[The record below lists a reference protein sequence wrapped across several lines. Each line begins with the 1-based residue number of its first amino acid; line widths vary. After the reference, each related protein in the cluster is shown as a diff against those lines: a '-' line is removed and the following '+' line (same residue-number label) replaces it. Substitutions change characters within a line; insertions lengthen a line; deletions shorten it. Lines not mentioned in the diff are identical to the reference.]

1 MISDVAKKKVINRE
15 KPISTHLPYTV
26 HLDATTIRTKQKDLM
41 RIFRIAGVA
50 HESADDDDLNVWL
63 EQLNILLRNLASTNV
78 ALWTHTI
85 RRVKNDYPSGDFEP
99 GFARDFDAKYKQSLH
114 GTRMLVN
121 ELYVTVIYRPQPVKA
136 LKLLDRFR
144 LQTEGDMR
152 AQLGDDMA
160 KLDDLG
166 EQIKA
171 SLSRYEPTILST
183 YQHSG
188 RVYSE
193 LLEFLAYLVNGYD
206 QRMPV
211 PRGLLADVIGTSRP
225 FFGAEA
231 IELRGPETSIVC
243 GIVGIKE
250 YPSQTAPGMLNGL
263 LSAPYEFILCQS
275 FAFLSKQAATGR
287 LGRQRDRLISAGD
300 LAETQIAEL
309 SDALDDITSNRFVFG
324 DHNLSLQVRA
334 DTVKALSD
342 SLASARAILS
352 DCGMVIA
359 REDVALEAAFWA
371 QLPCNFAYRARPA
384 AISSRNFAGL
394 ASMHN
399 YPTGNA
405 GIPPKPNHWGPAVA
419 LLKTASG
426 GPYYFNFHLHD
437 LGNTTIIGPSGTGK
451 TVLQGFLVAQLEK
464 FRPKLVF
471 FDKDRGA
478 EIFVRA
484 QGGYYMPLQ
493 TGRPTGFNP
502 FQLPLTPEHEQF
514 LQKLIRALVAPAA
527 AGLPYSV
534 RDEKNMAAAI
544 KGVYGLPHQLRR
556 ISQVLSF
563 LDPTDPDGVRAR
575 LAKWCHGGQLAW
587 VFDNETDA
595 LDFNRHRLY
604 GFDIT
609 EFLDNPET
617 RTPIILYLFQ
627 RMEQLITGQ
636 RFVCFIDEFWKAMG
650 DEAFQDFAK
659 NKLKTIR
666 KQNGFLV
673 TGTQSPSDTLKSPIA
688 KTVIEQSPTKIFMPN
703 AAADHDDYVE
713 GFKLT
718 EREFEII
725 RTLHDKSRRFLIK
738 QGHNSVVAELN
749 LKGFEQELAV
759 LSGTTAN
766 VELVNR
772 IITEVGADPR
782 QWLPKFY
789 ERRVAA

>member
-1 MISDVAKKKVINRE
+1 MMSAVANLKTINRE
-15 KPISTHLPYTV
+15 KPLSTHIPYTV
-26 HLDATTIRTKQKDLM
+26 HLDATTLRTKQKDLL
-41 RIFRIAGVA
+41 RVFRIVGVA
-50 HESADDDDLNVWL
+50 HESADDEDLNVWL
-63 EQLNILLRNLASTNV
+63 EQLNILLRNLASTHV

-85 RRVKNDYPSGDFEP
+85 RRVQNTYPSGEFEP
-99 GFARDFDAKYKQSLH
+99 GFARDFDAKYKRSLQ

-121 ELYVTVIYRPQPVKA
+121 ELYLSIIYRPQPLAA
-136 LKLLDRFR
+136 LKLADRFKSR
-144 LQTEGDMR
+144 SETDIR
-152 AQLGDDMA
+152 AQLGDDLS
-160 KLDDLG
+160 KLDDLC
-166 EQIKA
+166 EQVKA
-171 SLSRYEPTILST
+171 SLSRYEPSLLST
-183 YQHSG
+183 YEQRGH
-188 RVYSE
+188 VYSE
-193 LLEFLAYLVNGYD
+193 PLEVLAYLVNGYA
-206 QRMPV
+206 QKMPV
-211 PRGLLADVIGTSRP
+211 PRSSLADVIGTSRP
-225 FFGAEA
+225 YFGSEA
-231 IELRGPETSIVC
+231 IELRGPETSVVC
-243 GIVGIKE
+243 AILGIKE
-250 YPSQTAPGMLNGL
+250 YPSQTAPGFLNGL
-263 LSAPYEFILCQS
+263 LSAPFEFILCQS

-309 SDALDDITSNRFVFG
+309 GDALDDITSNRFVFG
-324 DHNLSLQVRA
+324 DHHLSLQVRG
-334 DTVKALSD
+334 DTIKSLND
-342 SLASARAILS
+342 SLASARATLS

-359 REDVALEAAFWA
+359 REDLALEAAFWA

-384 AISSRNFAGL
+384 AISSRNFAGFVSL
-394 ASMHN
+394 HN
-399 YPTGNA
+399 YPTGNPGLA
-405 GIPPKPNHWGPAVA
+405 PKPNHWGPAVA

-426 GPYYFNFHLHD
+426 GPYYFNFHVND

-464 FRPKLVF
+464 FKPKLVF

-484 QGGYYMPLQ
+484 QGGFYMPLQ

-502 FQLPLTPEHEQF
+502 FRIALTPAHEQF
-514 LQKLIRALVAPAA
+514 LQKLMKALVSPVGTALA
-527 AGLPYSV
+527 YSV
-534 RDEKNMAAAI
+534 RDEKSMAAAI
-544 KGVYGLPHQLRR
+544 RNVYGLPPPLRR
-556 ISQVLSF
+556 LSQVLSF

-575 LAKWCHGGQLAW
+575 LAKWCLGGQLAW
-587 VFDNETDA
+587 VFDNETDD
-595 LDFNRHRLY
+595 LDFNLHRLY

-673 TGTQSPSDTLKSPIA
+673 TGTQSPSDTIKSPIA
-688 KTVIEQSPTKIFMPN
+688 KTIIEQSPTKIFMPN
-703 AAADHDDYVE
+703 AAADHGDYVD

-718 EREFEII
+718 EREFEIV
-725 RTLHDKSRRFLIK
+725 RTLPDKSRRFLIK
-738 QGHNSVVAELN
+738 QGHNSVVAELD
-749 LKGFEQELAV
+749 LTGFEQELAV

-772 IITEVGADPR
+772 IIAEVGDDPIL
-782 QWLPKFY
+782 WLPKFY
-789 ERRVAA
+789 ERRVPA